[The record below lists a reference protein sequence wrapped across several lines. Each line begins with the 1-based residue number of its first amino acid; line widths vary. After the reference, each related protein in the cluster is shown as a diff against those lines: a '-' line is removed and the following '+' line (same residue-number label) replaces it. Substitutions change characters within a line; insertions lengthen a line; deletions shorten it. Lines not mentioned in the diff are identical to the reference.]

1 MFDLDFYVRF
11 TAALFA
17 ILNPPVNMPIFLSLT
32 EGRTTQQRQA
42 VAIRAT
48 IAVLVAC
55 ILVAIAGRAVLSAF
69 SIDINSFRIAG
80 GILLFTISLTMISGA
95 RHPSHAGQPGER
107 AQQDAVDDPAIYP
120 LTIPIIVGP
129 GTMSTLIIFSESTG
143 TLGGLLAYG
152 AGIATVVSIV
162 GAALIV
168 APLLDRMVS
177 QTARTV
183 SIRIMGVI
191 LAALAVEMIVNG
203 LRGAQLV
210 PLPG

>member
-1 MFDLDFYVRF
+1 ME
-11 TAALFA
+11 AA
-17 ILNPPVNMPIFLSLT
+17 
-32 EGRTTQQRQA
+32 
-42 VAIRAT
+42 AT
-48 IAVLVAC
+48 IL
-55 ILVAIAGRAVLSAF
+55 R
-69 SIDINSFRIAG
+69 R
-80 GILLFTISLTMISGA
+80 
-95 RHPSHAGQPGER
+95 
-107 AQQDAVDDPAIYP
+107 Y
-120 LTIPIIVGP
+120 GP
-129 GTMSTLIIFSESTG
+129 RR
-143 TLGGLLAYG
+143 
-152 AGIATVVSIV
+152 ATVVAIV